1 LLRARIAQLASLRQT
16 GQPVRITGGVCYST
30 CTMFIGL
37 PQTCISPNTVFGFH
51 GPSSYGRSL
60 DPVTFNAASRII
72 SQNYPP
78 ALRSWYMSEARF
90 SINKVHRV
98 RGSQLIDMGVRAC

>member
-1 LLRARIAQLASLRQT
+1 
-16 GQPVRITGGVCYST
+16 
-30 CTMFIGL
+30 MFIGL
-37 PQTCISPNTVFGFH
+37 PQTCISPNTVFGLH

-60 DPVTFNAASRII
+60 DPATFNTASRVI

-78 ALRSWYMSEARF
+78 ALRSWYMIDARF
-90 SINKVHRV
+90 SINSVRRV